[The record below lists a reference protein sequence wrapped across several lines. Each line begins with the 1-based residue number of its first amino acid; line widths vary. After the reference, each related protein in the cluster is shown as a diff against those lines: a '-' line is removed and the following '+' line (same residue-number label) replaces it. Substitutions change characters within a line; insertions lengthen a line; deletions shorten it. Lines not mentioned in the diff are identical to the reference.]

1 MHSCTWNFE
10 NGQFVMVFIETWWKW
25 PNDALLLKKPSLE
38 FWKCIIV
45 MFQLAHDFTHLAWQ
59 WLFLCATY
67 LDSEPFHFASKSVEF
82 LHASLYHGSLE
93 NKLTLD
99 LSPCIWK
106 SSVGDTSCCNFISH
120 CQLCIVVPEILKMG
134 NLWWYSLKL
143 GGNDQ
148 MTHCF
153 SKNLVW
159 SSGNAL

>member
-1 MHSCTWNFE
+1 MKN
-10 NGQFVMVFIETWWKW
+10 
-25 PNDALLLKKPSLE
+25 LSLE

-45 MFQLAHDFTHLAWQ
+45 MFQLAHDFTHLACQ
-59 WLFLCATY
+59 WLFLCATC
-67 LDSEPFHFASKSVEF
+67 LDSEPFHFASKSVAF

-99 LSPCIWK
+99 LSRYIWK

-134 NLWWYSLKL
+134 NLRWNSLKL

-148 MTHCF
+148 MTHCL

>member
-1 MHSCTWNFE
+1 ME
-10 NGQFVMVFIETWWKW
+10 FIETWWKW
-25 PNDALLLKKPSLE
+25 PNDALLLKKLSLE

-59 WLFLCATY
+59 WLFLCATF

-120 CQLCIVVPEILKMG
+120 CQLSIIVPEIFKMR
-134 NLWWYSLKL
+134 NLWWNSLKL